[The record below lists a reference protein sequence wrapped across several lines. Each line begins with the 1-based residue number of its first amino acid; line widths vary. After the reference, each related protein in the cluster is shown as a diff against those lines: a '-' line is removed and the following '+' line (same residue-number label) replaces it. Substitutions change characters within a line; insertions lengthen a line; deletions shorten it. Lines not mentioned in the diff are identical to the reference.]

1 MLPFNSSG
9 YIRRYRVDEKS
20 NILFFDIVGK
30 EFLWRVAFRSARHKR
45 LIKYT
50 LLGVSHIDGYA
61 TVKLRL
67 QLSPD
72 ITLTKP

>member
-1 MLPFNSSG
+1 MLPFNTNG

-30 EFLWRVAFRSARHKR
+30 EFIWRVALRSARHKR

-50 LLGVSHIDGYA
+50 LLGVSRLDGA
-61 TVKLRL
+61 C
-67 QLSPD
+67 
-72 ITLTKP
+72 